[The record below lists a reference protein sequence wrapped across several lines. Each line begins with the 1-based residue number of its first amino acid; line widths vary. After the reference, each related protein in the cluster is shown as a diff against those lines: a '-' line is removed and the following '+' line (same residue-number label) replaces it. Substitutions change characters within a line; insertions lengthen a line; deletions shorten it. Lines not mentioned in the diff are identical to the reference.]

1 MAITRLFPE
10 LEPTLRSAE
19 QTRSFMTSHHSVA
32 LALGLE
38 ESLQLLR
45 SATELRSRGSGAD
58 RDLSRHDGGE
68 RGGQLRTIG
77 AGLHI
82 RDTIDFGDDHKNVSV
97 ARRERRQCHGSLGS
111 T

>member
-19 QTRSFMTSHHSVA
+19 QTPSFMTSRHSVA
-32 LALGLE
+32 LAFGLE

-45 SATELRSRGSGAD
+45 IATELRTRGSGAD
-58 RDLSRHDGGE
+58 RDLSRHNSGE

-82 RDTIDFGDDHKNVSV
+82 RWPPG
-97 ARRERRQCHGSLGS
+97 
-111 T
+111 